1 MPVPITSIADAA
13 TRAEALADAETGPC
27 AETGS
32 GASAVQTG
40 AARYSLLM
48 VELPGQEI
56 ITAGVLLEDPA
67 TDKVYIRLRRDWER
81 LAPEEAEVLELLE
94 DHLLVQA
101 ADEGAAKFFARLE
114 ETLANTIR
122 VSGRREAM
130 VENFPRA
137 LARLYRE
144 HVRSE
149 AQPFV
154 THLPRYALAVA
165 AGTFLENRVIEE
177 SSEDQA
183 WEEAP
188 AGLRLTREMF
198 VAEIVGHSMEPLIP
212 DGSLCVFRRGV
223 GGSRQGR
230 LVLVEALGAGGSDR
244 YTVKRYRSEKR
255 QNDTG
260 EWAHE
265 RIRLEPL
272 NPAFEAWDL
281 DPQEDR
287 YRILAEFVAVL

>member
-1 MPVPITSIADAA
+1 MPPPVTTIADAKTVA
-13 TRAEALADAETGPC
+13 GTVANTR
-27 AETGS
+27 S
-32 GASAVQTG
+32 
-40 AARYSLLM
+40 ARYSLLT
-48 VELPGQEI
+48 VELPGQESV
-56 ITAGVLLEDPA
+56 TAGVLLEDPA
-67 TDKVYIRLRRDWER
+67 TDRVHIRLRRDWESID
-81 LAPEEAEVLELLE
+81 PDEAEVLAFLE
-94 DHLLVQA
+94 DDLLSQA
-101 ADEGAAKFFARLE
+101 ADEGASKFFAHLE
-114 ETLANTIR
+114 DALSNTIR
-122 VSGRREAM
+122 VGDRREAM
-130 VENFPRA
+130 VEDFPRA

-154 THLPRYALAVA
+154 THLPRYSLAVA
-165 AGTFLENRVIEE
+165 AGAFLENRVIEE
-177 SSEDQA
+177 GREDQA

-188 AGLRLTREMF
+188 TGLRLTREMF

-223 GGSRQGR
+223 TGSRQGR
-230 LVLVEALGAGGSDR
+230 LVLVEALGEAGGDR

-265 RIRLEPL
+265 SIRLEPL
-272 NPAFEAWDL
+272 NPAYDAWDL

-287 YRILAEFVAVL
+287 YRILAEFVEVL

>member
-1 MPVPITSIADAA
+1 MPVPIKTSVDAKTMA
-13 TRAEALADAETGPC
+13 GAKTGFD
-27 AETGS
+27 
-32 GASAVQTG
+32 ASAVVNTG

-48 VELPGQEI
+48 LELPGQES

-67 TDKVYIRLRRDWER
+67 TDRVHIRLRRDWQSID
-81 LAPEEAEVLELLE
+81 PDEAEVLAFLE
-94 DHLLVQA
+94 DDLLADA
-101 ADEGAAKFFARLE
+101 AEEGAAKFFARLE
-114 ETLANTIR
+114 DTLSNTLR
-122 VSGRREAM
+122 VSDRRETM
-130 VENFPRA
+130 VEDFPRA

-165 AGTFLENRVIEE
+165 AGPFLENPAIEQGGIEE
-177 SSEDQA
+177 SIEEQA

-188 AGLRLTREMF
+188 TGLRLTREMF

-223 GGSRQGR
+223 TGSRQGR
-230 LVLVEALGAGGSDR
+230 LVLVEALGEAGSDR

-255 QNDTG
+255 QNDAG
-260 EWAHE
+260 EWSHA

-287 YRILAEFVAVL
+287 YRILAEFVQVL

>member
-1 MPVPITSIADAA
+1 MPVPITTVARAIAGAQARAA
-13 TRAEALADAETGPC
+13 LNTH
-27 AETGS
+27 
-32 GASAVQTG
+32 
-40 AARYSLLM
+40 AAHYSLLM
-48 VELPGQEI
+48 AELPGREI
-56 ITAGVLLEDPA
+56 VTAGVLLEDPA
-67 TDKVYIRLRRDWER
+67 ADRVYIRLRRDWER
-81 LAPEEAEVLELLE
+81 LAPEEAEVLAEVE
-94 DHLLVQA
+94 EHLLAQA
-101 ADEGAAKFFARLE
+101 AHEGAAKFFARLE
-114 ETLANTIR
+114 DTLSNTIR
-122 VSGRREAM
+122 VSDRREAM
-130 VENFPRA
+130 VEDFPRA

-144 HVRSE
+144 HVLSE

-154 THLPRYALAVA
+154 THLPRYSLAVA
-165 AGTFLENRVIEE
+165 AGPFLENPVVETSSIEH
-177 SSEDQA
+177 QA

-188 AGLRLTREMF
+188 AGLHLTREMF

-223 GGSRQGR
+223 TGSRQGR
-230 LVLVEALGAGGSDR
+230 LVLVEALGEAGSDR

-255 QNDTG
+255 ENDAG